1 MSGNAQVASNN
12 YEKIWKDKH
21 LLLTKIELEWFIST
35 IVPEIFKKINRH
47 LNLCMEALS
56 DEKSLTLVLSSIQSE
71 TIKGFLTRR
80 GTSLIK
86 GKFQIIFKNNIKLN
100 QFYIKN
106 TILLE
111 QLSHLND
118 IICQSQIVLQTE
130 TTDADSIQKI
140 INQLHLHIQ
149 SAQQILYPNEPINDL
164 IYSLKNNDLD
174 PPLPS
179 NIMINICI
187 DYTSIATHIYLLAEQ
202 NFTQRFSFL
211 SRLFSFNGWKTT
223 NPRSITINQQLMQII
238 DEIHLK
244 SRDPAL
250 SIIIDHLTAIEYEVN
265 HLKLNIDVL
274 QKNINTSE
282 STQP

>member
-1 MSGNAQVASNN
+1 MSGNAKVASNN
-12 YEKIWKDKH
+12 YGETCKDKH

-35 IVPEIFKKINRH
+35 IVPEIFKKIDKH
-47 LNLCMEALS
+47 LNLCMEELS
-56 DEKSLTLVLSSIQSE
+56 DKKSLTLALSSIQSE
-71 TIKGFLTRR
+71 TVKGFLTRR
-80 GTSLIK
+80 GTSLVK

-100 QFYIKN
+100 QFHIKD

-118 IICQSQIVLQTE
+118 IIHQSQILLQKE
-130 TTDADSIQKI
+130 TNDADSVQEI
-140 INQLHLHIQ
+140 INQLHFHIQ
-149 SAQQILYPNEPINDL
+149 SAQQILYPNKQINDL

-211 SRLFSFNGWKTT
+211 PRLFSFSGWKTT
-223 NPRSITINQQLMQII
+223 NPRSITVNQQLMQII

-250 SIIIDHLTAIEYEVN
+250 SIITNHLTDIEYEVN
-265 HLKLNIDVL
+265 HLKLNIDAL
-274 QKNINTSE
+274 QKNINASE
-282 STQP
+282 FSKP